1 MEHYVTLFNKN
12 FIPQGLNL
20 YRSMIK
26 YCGEFNLW
34 IVCMDNETYNIL
46 KQSNLE
52 NVNLLLVD
60 SFENNRLRKIKQERT
75 IGEYCWTLTPFVPQ
89 IVFNESTGV
98 HRVTYLDADLW
109 FLKNPKEIFEEF
121 EISGAS
127 VLVTEH
133 NYLDAFNQSETSG
146 IFCVQFMIFNKVD
159 SQEIL
164 ENWSNQCLDWC
175 YNRFEDGK
183 FGDQKYLDAWPSKYG
198 EKVHILKNKSAA
210 QGPWNTT
217 RYSIKDAVF
226 YHFHQVRVL
235 TTRVAD
241 LGGYPLR
248 NEHKEFLYLPYI
260 REIIKLRIKFDTIKV
275 KSILNSIFIL
285 YINKAKNLVR
295 FFLARNRTHLLWIK

>member
-60 SFENNRLRKIKQERT
+60 LFENNRLRRIKQERT

-98 HRVTYLDADLW
+98 RRVTYLDADLW
-109 FLKNPKEIFEEF
+109 FLKNPIEIFEEF

-183 FGDQKYLDAWPSKYG
+183 FGDQKYLDVWPSEYG

-260 REIIKLRIKFDTIKV
+260 REIIKLQIKFDTIKV
-275 KSILNSIFIL
+275 KSILDSIFIL

-295 FFLARNRTHLLWIK
+295 FFLGRNRTHLLWIK